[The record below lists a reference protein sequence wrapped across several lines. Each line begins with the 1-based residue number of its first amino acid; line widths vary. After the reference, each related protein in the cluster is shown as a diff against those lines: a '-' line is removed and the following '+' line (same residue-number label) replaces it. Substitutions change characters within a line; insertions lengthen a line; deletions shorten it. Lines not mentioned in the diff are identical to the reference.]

1 MKTYEEIARG
11 ALARANEIKKKN
23 KKRNRIVL
31 SSFAVLAAAT
41 AAVFLLRQP
50 EIISN
55 PGANETASTVPM
67 YSAVET
73 APESTEPAVAA
84 DEPSPGEILVDGQE
98 EPVSP
103 SSEAQT
109 VIEATSTAAQSATEA
124 ATITSRAVTEVTS
137 TTTRAVTE
145 TTSTAAQAGT
155 EATSTTAAAV
165 EPEISTGHGPDDT
178 FGGPEAVDPK
188 DVTGFIVTGE
198 PIGDDEAKAY
208 FAEHM
213 DSILSSLIASGV
225 NAWGA
230 QVKYPGYSHMT
241 LDTTGDVRRN
251 FRDYQLWVDDGL
263 IAIVTLSKQ
272 DGEIYATPAFGAP
285 WFSSFAS
292 FLLQHRGEK
301 LLCFYNGFM
310 ELFLTPD
317 NELYAPL
324 DVTMENPGLDYDTL
338 YCDEIVLIP

>member
-23 KKRNRIVL
+23 KQRNRIVL
-31 SSFAVLAAAT
+31 SSFAVLVAAG

-50 EIISN
+50 KVVTG
-55 PGANETASTVPM
+55 PGANETACTVPM
-67 YSAVET
+67 YSAGDT
-73 APESTEPAVAA
+73 QPESTGPSAPSDIPSVDGNASGGPEETAA
-84 DEPSPGEILVDGQE
+84 PSPETQGATEA
-98 EPVSP
+98 
-103 SSEAQT
+103 SSTIAQAVT
-109 VIEATSTAAQSATEA
+109 EATSTTTQAAM
-124 ATITSRAVTEVTS
+124 
-137 TTTRAVTE
+137 
-145 TTSTAAQAGT
+145 

-165 EPEISTGHGPDDT
+165 EPETSAGPGPDDT
-178 FGGPEAVDPK
+178 FGGPPTVDFK
-188 DVTGFIVTGE
+188 EVTGFIVTGE
-198 PIGDDEAKAY
+198 PIGDAEAKAY

-213 DSILSSLIASGV
+213 DSLLSSLISSGV

-241 LDTTGDVRRN
+241 LDKTGDVRRN
-251 FRDYQLWVDDGL
+251 FRDYQLWVDNSL

-292 FLLQHRGEK
+292 FLLLHRGEK

-310 ELFLTPD
+310 ELFLTPE

-324 DVTMENPGLDYDTL
+324 DATMENTGLDYDTL